1 MGYVVVKVGSRP
13 IGLAEAVLGEINFL
27 RPQQGRLRSGDLSP
41 AKRGFSF
48 SARASQLWRF
58 ALGSNAAV
66 LKKIGKGGTANAKE
80 LATQMGYLFS
90 KSASIFGNGVALD
103 ADAKGLTKDERN
115 DIVGDW
121 VEDWRG
127 SPKNGHT
134 THLLMSF
141 PSHVRPEKAKLIAEA
156 WAFEMFQSGEHQDDV
171 WSYVAALHTDKPHP
185 HVHMV
190 VNNRGTLND
199 SWFYMA
205 KEHVFDF
212 EVMKDRMVAIAAEEG
227 VFLDATSRAER
238 GLLTYGP
245 SRAEIERARV
255 EGRAPEERPREGR
268 ALEDASATM
277 KRTADAM
284 RSLSHV
290 AALTGLPEI
299 GEKIARAEDALRRGG
314 VLHPFLLD
322 AAMTERAD
330 LDRHFGGWMIETEGK
345 IQKMPVEDRK
355 DMRDELYGYAI
366 DIARGLGDAR
376 GAQLLQMP
384 PQSTLYATGLAGD
397 QLTRGREV
405 VDLQPGAADRLKADI
420 VGKAVSLGLSGDRM
434 TERLE
439 SGAAN
444 AWEERDWVRSDLRA
458 ISGRR
463 RVDLRSPDQ
472 SRKVVEDLEGFYGA
486 PAMLID
492 HARTHEAVPENDRLL
507 RALGSMGRIMQA
519 DGKVE
524 FRGDAHAERF
534 ADELRQRY
542 GKGVVAE
549 LAAGRTDAL
558 MGDFA
563 DAEQRVWI
571 ARAVVSAAKS
581 HVAFGMTLR
590 ETGKAERKLREPN
603 DRDADKDWDR

>member
-1 MGYVVVKVGSRP
+1 MVRPGSRS
-13 IGLAEAVLGEINFL
+13 IGVAEAVLGEINFL
-27 RPQQGRLRSGDLSP
+27 RPQQGKVKAGSSLP

-48 SARASQLWRF
+48 STRASQMWRF
-58 ALGSNAAV
+58 SLGSNAAV

-80 LATQMGYLFS
+80 LAAQMDYLFS
-90 KSASIFGNGVALD
+90 KSASIFGNGVVLD

-171 WSYVAALHTDKPHP
+171 WSYVAALHTDKAHP

-190 VNNRGTLND
+190 VNNRGTVND
-199 SWFYMA
+199 SWFFMA
-205 KEHVFDF
+205 KEHVFNL
-212 EVMKDRMVAIAAEEG
+212 EVMKERMVAIAAEEG

-238 GLLTYGP
+238 GLMTYGP

-255 EGRAPEERPREGR
+255 EGRAPEEKQREGK
-268 ALEDASATM
+268 ALEDALATM
-277 KRTADAM
+277 ARAADAM
-284 RSLSHV
+284 RSLQHV

-299 GEKIARAEDALRRGG
+299 GEKIAKAEEALRRGG
-314 VLHPFLLD
+314 VLQPFPAD
-322 AAMTERAD
+322 VVTVERAD
-330 LDRHFGGWMIETEGK
+330 LDRHFSGWMAEAEGK
-345 IQKMPVEDRK
+345 IRKVPVAERK
-355 DMRDELYGYAI
+355 DMRNELYGYAI
-366 DIARGLGDAR
+366 DIAKGLGDAR
-376 GAQLLQMP
+376 GAQLLQML
-384 PQSTLYATGLAGD
+384 PQTKLYATGLEGD
-397 QLTRGREV
+397 RLRQGKEA
-405 VDLQPGAADRLKADI
+405 VDLQPGAAERLKADI

-434 TERLE
+434 AERLE
-439 SGAAN
+439 TGAAN
-444 AWEERDWVRSDLRA
+444 AWEERDWVRSDLA
-458 ISGRR
+458 TLSGRR
-463 RVDLRSPDQ
+463 RADLRNPDQ
-472 SRKVVEDLEGFYGA
+472 SRKVVDDLEGFYETA
-486 PAMLID
+486 AKLIEQ
-492 HARTHEAVPENDRLL
+492 ARGHEVVPDNDRLL
-507 RALGSMGRIMQA
+507 RALGSMGRIMQT

-549 LAAGRTDAL
+549 LASGRTDAL
-558 MGDFA
+558 TGDFEDA
-563 DAEQRVWI
+563 DQRQWI

-581 HVAFGMTLR
+581 HVAFGLTLKEAR
-590 ETGKAERKLREPN
+590 HAERLLASTPARGEH
-603 DRDADKDWDR
+603 DWER

>member
-1 MGYVVVKVGSRP
+1 MGKVGSRP
-13 IGLAEAVLGEINFL
+13 IGLAEAVLGEIYFL
-27 RPQQGRLRSGDLSP
+27 RPQQGRLRSGDFSP

-48 SARASQLWRF
+48 SSRASQLWRF

-80 LATQMGYLFS
+80 LATQMDYLFS
-90 KSASIFGNGVALD
+90 KSASIFGNGVVLV
-103 ADAKGLTKDERN
+103 ADAKGLTRDERN

-121 VEDWRG
+121 VEDWSG

-141 PSHVRPEKAKLIAEA
+141 PSHVRPASAKLIAEA

-171 WSYVAALHTDKPHP
+171 WSYVAALHTDKAHP

-199 SWFYMA
+199 TWFYMA
-205 KEHVFDF
+205 KEHAFNL

-238 GLLTYGP
+238 GLLSYGP

-268 ALEDASATM
+268 ALEDALATM
-277 KRTADAM
+277 ERTADAI
-284 RSLSHV
+284 RSLQHV

-299 GEKIARAEDALRRGG
+299 GEKIAKAEEALRRGG
-314 VLHPFLLD
+314 VLHPFPAE
-322 AAMTERAD
+322 AATAERAD
-330 LDRHFGGWMIETEGK
+330 LDRHFSGWMVETEGRIRK
-345 IQKMPVEDRK
+345 IPLAERN

-366 DIARGLGDAR
+366 DIAKCLGDAR
-376 GAQLLQMP
+376 GAQLLQVL
-384 PQSTLYATGLAGD
+384 PQSKLYATGLVGD
-397 QLTRGREV
+397 RLTLGREV
-405 VDLQPGAADRLKADI
+405 VDLQPGAADRLKAEI
-420 VGKAVSLGLSGDRM
+420 VSKAVALGLSGDHM
-434 TERLE
+434 AERLE
-439 SGAAN
+439 TGAAN
-444 AWEERDWVRSDLRA
+444 GWQERDWVRSDLLA
-458 ISGRR
+458 LSGRR
-463 RVDLRSPDQ
+463 RADPRNAHQ
-472 SRKVVEDLEGFYGA
+472 SRKVVEDLEGFYEA
-486 PAMLID
+486 AAKLIE
-492 HARTHEAVPENDRLL
+492 HAREHDVAPENDRLL

-534 ADELRQRY
+534 AEELRQRY
-542 GKGVVAE
+542 GTDVVAE

-558 MGDFA
+558 AEDFE
-563 DAEQRVWI
+563 DAEQRMWI
-571 ARAVVSAAKS
+571 ARAIVSAAKS
-581 HVAFGMTLR
+581 HVAFGITLR
-590 ETGKAERKLREPN
+590 EAGKAERKLREPIG
-603 DRDADKDWDR
+603 REKDKDWER